1 MGQIPSQSKICLQC
15 GRPFENR
22 RKWKLRGIWDQ
33 ILYCSAKCRK
43 LRRNSKKDHVSG
55 R

>member
-1 MGQIPSQSKICLQC
+1 MRQTPRQSKVCLQC

-22 RKWKLRGIWDQ
+22 RKWVLRGIWDQ

-43 LRRNSKKDHVSG
+43 LRRNPRKESVSG
-55 R
+55 G